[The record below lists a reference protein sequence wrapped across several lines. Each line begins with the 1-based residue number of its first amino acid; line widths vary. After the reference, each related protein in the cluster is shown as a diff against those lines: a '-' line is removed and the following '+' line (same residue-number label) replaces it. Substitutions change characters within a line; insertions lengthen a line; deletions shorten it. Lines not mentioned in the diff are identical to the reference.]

1 MKKLSDKFYV
11 AGQIS
16 PEEMPNFAETG
27 IGIIVNNRP
36 DGESDMQTPGK
47 VIMASAQQQNMNYF
61 AIPVAGGIS
70 PDQVQALR
78 TILDNAGEPILAYC
92 ASGTRSTIL
101 WALSQAGTMKTDEI
115 INAAA
120 EAGYD
125 LAPYRQMIVTVAQ
138 ASKRP
143 SESE

>member
-16 PEEMPNFAETG
+16 PEEMPVFAETG
-27 IGIIVNNRP
+27 IGIIINNRP
-36 DGESDMQTPGK
+36 DGESALQPPGQ
-47 VIMASAQQQNMNYF
+47 VIMASAQQQDMRYF
-61 AIPVAGGIS
+61 AIPVAGGIA
-70 PDQVQALR
+70 PEQVHALR
-78 TILDNAGEPILAYC
+78 SILANAGEPVLAYC

-101 WALSQAGTMKTDEI
+101 WALSQAGTMETDDI
-115 INAAA
+115 IGKAS

-125 LAPYRQMIVTVAQ
+125 LTPYRQMIVTVAQ
-138 ASKRP
+138 ASKPP

>member
-16 PEEMPNFAETG
+16 PEEMPNFSEAG

-36 DGESDMQTPGK
+36 DGEAALQTPGK
-47 VIMASAQQQNMNYF
+47 VIMASAQSQDMNYF
-61 AIPVAGGIS
+61 AIPVAGGIA
-70 PDQVQALR
+70 PEQVQALR
-78 TILDNAGEPILAYC
+78 MILENAGEPVLAYC

-101 WALSQAGTMKTDEI
+101 WALSQAGTMETDEI
-115 INAAA
+115 LKTAA

-125 LAPYRQMIVTVAQ
+125 LSQYRAMIESVAE
-138 ASKRP
+138 AS
-143 SESE
+143 